1 VRRRLLAPVTALV
14 LAGALAASCASP
26 PAAQAF
32 NPVKPICSLAG
43 LVSTL
48 AGKVCSA
55 SSHLGRALKAGKKL
69 LGGHLGGALKSL
81 SGAGGAAKALTYGA
95 ALAAVGAWVL
105 DGAKLVLHD
114 TAAVIGSTTRPQLES
129 TWFSASYWRMAGV
142 SALLTLPFLFAA
154 AIQALLRSDPA
165 LLARSALGYL
175 PLGLLAVAVAAP
187 VTMLLLSASDELSAI
202 VSSASGSSDVSFL
215 ARAGALTSAV
225 SGLSH
230 STFLLFSVGLLA
242 VAATLTLWV
251 ELLIRSAAV
260 YVIVLM
266 LPLFFSAFVWPA
278 RKVWAVRAVELLVA
292 LILSKFAIVAVLAL
306 GGAALGHTAV
316 PSATQ
321 LLEGTTLVMLA
332 AFSPWALLRLL
343 PLHELAGGLHGLRS
357 QGRPPGVER
366 SLEASEIA
374 QELMSQLPTAWPSRT
389 SGPAGE
395 SGAARAAIEGLARSS
410 GSNAAGDGA
419 EQAGASQAAAASRS
433 ETSTAPAERAGA
445 DPSEASTAGQSEP
458 STAAPGDPSSGDPSS
473 GGAPDTAVSPGP
485 RERSPGLDH
494 PVYQAPDRSLEFVL
508 GPESLPPHPPPEP
521 DPATDQQPP
530 GEDHD
535 PLPPP
540 QEPEGGAL

>member
-1 VRRRLLAPVTALV
+1 MRRRLLAPVTVLV
-14 LAGALAASCASP
+14 LAGALAATCASP

-32 NPVKPICSLAG
+32 NPAKPICSLAG
-43 LVSTL
+43 LVSAL

-55 SSHLGRALKAGKKL
+55 GSHLGRVLKAGKKL

-81 SGAGGAAKALTYGA
+81 SGAGTAAKALTIGA
-95 ALAAVGAWVL
+95 ALAATGAWVL
-105 DGAKLVLHD
+105 YGAKVVLHE

-215 ARAGALTSAV
+215 AHAGALTSAL

-230 STFLLFSVGLLA
+230 STFLLFFVGLLA
-242 VAATLTLWV
+242 VAATVTLWV

-266 LPLFFSAFVWPA
+266 LPLFFAAFVWPA
-278 RKVWAVRAVELLVA
+278 RRVWAVRAVELLVA

-306 GGAALGHTAV
+306 GGAALGHTVV

-321 LLEGTTLVMLA
+321 FLEGTTLVMLA

-357 QGRPPGVER
+357 QSGPVRPSVER
-366 SLEASEIA
+366 SLDASEIA
-374 QELMSQLPTAWPSRT
+374 QELVSRLPTEHLSRAN
-389 SGPAGE
+389 GPGGE
-395 SGAARAAIEGLARSS
+395 PGAARAAIEGLARSS
-410 GSNAAGDGA
+410 GSNPAGDGD
-419 EQAGASQAAAASRS
+419 EQASASEPAAASPG
-433 ETSTAPAERAGA
+433 ETSTEPAERAGA
-445 DPSEASTAGQSEP
+445 EPSAASTAASLQPSAAAPAEP
-458 STAAPGDPSSGDPSS
+458 SPGAG
-473 GGAPDTAVSPGP
+473 PDTAVHSGP
-485 RERSPGLDH
+485 RERSPGLD

-508 GPESLPPHPPPEP
+508 GPESLPPDPPPDP
-521 DPATDQQPP
+521 DPVPDRRPP
-530 GEDHD
+530 RDDHD
-535 PLPPP
+535 LLPPA
-540 QEPEGGAL
+540 QEPEDGTL

>member
-26 PAAQAF
+26 PPAQAF

-69 LGGHLGGALKSL
+69 LGGHVGGALKTL
-81 SGAGGAAKALTYGA
+81 SGAGTAAKALTAGA
-95 ALAAVGAWVL
+95 ALAAAGIWVL
-105 DGAKLVLHD
+105 DGAKLVLHE
-114 TAAVIGSTTRPQLES
+114 TAAVINSTTRPQLES

-165 LLARSALGYL
+165 LLARSAFGYL

-187 VTMLLLSASDELSAI
+187 VTMLLLSASDELAAI

-215 ARAGALTSAV
+215 ARAGALAGGI

-230 STFLLFSVGLLA
+230 STFLVFFIGLLA

-266 LPLFFSAFVWPA
+266 LPLFFAAFVWPA

-306 GGAALGHTAV
+306 GGAALGHTVV

-321 LLEGTTLVMLA
+321 FLEGTTLVMLA

-374 QELMSQLPTAWPSRT
+374 QELMGQLPTGWPSRG
-389 SGPAGE
+389 SGTGGE
-395 SGAARAAIEGLARSS
+395 PGAARAAIEGLARSS
-410 GSNAAGDGA
+410 GSNVAEDGG
-419 EQAGASQAAAASRS
+419 EQAGASQADAAS
-433 ETSTAPAERAGA
+433 PA
-445 DPSEASTAGQSEP
+445 EASTEPTTPAGAETSEP
-458 STAAPGDPSSGDPSS
+458 TSGAPLEPSAGAPGGPATGA
-473 GGAPDTAVSPGP
+473 APDTAVNRGPG
-485 RERSPGLDH
+485 EGSPGLD
-494 PVYQAPDRSLEFVL
+494 PVYQPPDRSQTIVL
-508 GPESLPPHPPPEP
+508 GPESFPPGPPPEP
-521 DPATDQQPP
+521 DPVPDSQPP
-530 GEDHD
+530 GEEHD
-535 PLPPP
+535 PLPPR
-540 QEPEGGAL
+540 QEPEEGTL

>member
-1 VRRRLLAPVTALV
+1 MRRRLVAPATALV
-14 LAGALAASCASP
+14 LAGALATSWASP

-48 AGKVCSA
+48 AGKICSGA
-55 SSHLGRALKAGKKL
+55 SHLGRALKAGKKL
-69 LGGHLGGALKSL
+69 LGGHLGGALESL
-81 SGAGGAAKALTYGA
+81 SGAGKAAKALTFGA
-95 ALAAVGAWVL
+95 ALAAASAWVL
-105 DGAKLVLHD
+105 GGAKLVLHD
-114 TAAVIGSTTRPQLES
+114 TAAVINSTTRPQLES

-165 LLARSALGYL
+165 LLARSAFGYL

-215 ARAGALTSAV
+215 ARAGALTSTL

-230 STFLLFSVGLLA
+230 STFLLFFVGLLA

-266 LPLFFSAFVWPA
+266 LPLFFAAFVWPA

-306 GGAALGHTAV
+306 GGAAMGHTPV

-321 LLEGTTLVMLA
+321 LLQGTTLVMLA

-357 QGRPPGVER
+357 QGQPLRPSVER
-366 SLEASEIA
+366 SLEAGDIA
-374 QELMSQLPTAWPSRT
+374 QELVSRLPTEALGWA
-389 SGPAGE
+389 SGPDGE
-395 SGAARAAIEGLARSS
+395 RGAARAAIEGLARSS
-410 GSNAAGDGA
+410 GSSGA
-419 EQAGASQAAAASRS
+419 EDRGGQAGAPETAAASRAQA
-433 ETSTAPAERAGA
+433 STEPAGAVRAGA
-445 DPSEASTAGQSEP
+445 EPSQGSPAIPVEPSAGASTEP
-458 STAAPGDPSSGDPSS
+458 PPGAP
-473 GGAPDTAVSPGP
+473 PDTAVDSRP
-485 RERSPGLDH
+485 RERSPGLD
-494 PVYQAPDRSLEFVL
+494 PMYQAPDRSLEFVL
-508 GPESLPPHPPPEP
+508 GPDSLPPDPPPEADPRP
-521 DPATDQQPP
+521 DPQPP
-530 GEDHD
+530 HEDHD
-535 PLPPP
+535 PLPPR
-540 QEPEGGAL
+540 QEPEGGTL

>member
-1 VRRRLLAPVTALV
+1 VRRRLLAPVTALI
-14 LAGALAASCASP
+14 LAGALAAGWASP

-32 NPVKPICSLAG
+32 NPAKPICSLAG
-43 LVSTL
+43 LVSSL
-48 AGKVCSA
+48 AGKICSA
-55 SSHLGRALKAGKKL
+55 GSHLGRALKAGKKL
-69 LGGHLGGALKSL
+69 LGGHVGGALKAL
-81 SGAGGAAKALTYGA
+81 SGASTAAKALSIGA
-95 ALAAVGAWVL
+95 MLAGAGVWVL
-105 DGAKLVLHD
+105 GGAKLVLHE
-114 TAAVIGSTTRPQLES
+114 TAGVINSTTRPQLES

-215 ARAGALTSAV
+215 ARAGALAGGI

-230 STFLLFSVGLLA
+230 STFLVFFIGLLA

-266 LPLFFSAFVWPA
+266 LPLFFAAFVWPA
-278 RKVWAVRAVELLVA
+278 RKVWAVRAVEMLVA

-306 GGAALGHTAV
+306 GGAALGHTPV

-321 LLEGTTLVMLA
+321 FLEGTTLVMLA

-374 QELMSQLPTAWPSRT
+374 QELMSQLPSEWPGRA
-389 SGPAGE
+389 SGPGGE
-395 SGAARAAIEGLARSS
+395 PGAARAAIEGLARSS
-410 GSNAAGDGA
+410 SSNGAGDGA
-419 EQAGASQAAAASRS
+419 EQAGGSQADTVSGAEASTDPGAAAS
-433 ETSTAPAERAGA
+433 
-445 DPSEASTAGQSEP
+445 SEP
-458 STAAPGDPSSGDPSS
+458 SSAAPLEPSAAAPSEPSSG
-473 GGAPDTAVSPGP
+473 AATDTAVNRGPG
-485 RERSPGLDH
+485 ERSPGLD
-494 PVYQAPDRSLEFVL
+494 PFYQAPDGSQTLVL
-508 GPESLPPHPPPEP
+508 GPESLPPEPPPEANPAP
-521 DPATDQQPP
+521 DPQPP
-530 GEDHD
+530 AEDHD

-540 QEPEGGAL
+540 QEPEEGTL